1 MLLTMENAYSVGGTA
16 MDKVANLTDEDTNPF
31 GKDFISCYTWDDAVA
46 DGFFVEVTGLAKQWG
61 FHIPVA
67 ITSTLFASYIR
78 VGVEGKGEDE
88 QLTNNLIILLLVE
101 LRDAIKL
108 SEDGNGSQLAFEV
121 KFDKEPVKLLATIE
135 GRNPNN
141 REPVMTI
148 MLPEDY

>member
-1 MLLTMENAYSVGGTA
+1 
-16 MDKVANLTDEDTNPF
+16 MDKIANLTDEDTNPF
-31 GKDFISCYTWDDAVA
+31 GNIISCYTWDDAVA
-46 DGFFVEVTGLAKQWG
+46 DGTNVPVTGLAKQWG

-67 ITSTLFASYIR
+67 ITSNLFASHIR

-88 QLTNNLIILLLVE
+88 RLTNNMIILLLVE

-108 SEDGNGSQLAFEV
+108 SEDGNGTQLAFEIT
-121 KFDKEPVKLLATIE
+121 FDKEPVKLLATIE

-148 MLPEDY
+148 MLPEDM